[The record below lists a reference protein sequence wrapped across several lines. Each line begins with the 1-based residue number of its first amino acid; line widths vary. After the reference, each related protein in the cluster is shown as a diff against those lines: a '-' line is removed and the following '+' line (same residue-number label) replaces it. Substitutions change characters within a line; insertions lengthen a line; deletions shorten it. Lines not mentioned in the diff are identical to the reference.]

1 MAGRG
6 QPKKADAKPTTR
18 SSSTTVSQDATVQY
32 PCVVC
37 SEECKESCVRC
48 GLCNFWCH
56 FKCAE
61 IEDEKVQQ
69 YVKNKKLHWFCVAC
83 EPHAISIL
91 DRIKVL
97 EQNSDKFY
105 KELKT
110 NTKNLATSMDKKL
123 SDQETLLK
131 NMIEN
136 LKIDLTK
143 QITDVS
149 EKMKASLEAQTEA
162 TEEIRQTYADIAKDD
177 NLMRLT
183 DKIQSDL
190 TNEIAKEDS
199 FKKLS
204 TRIQAD
210 ITKNLSK
217 SIDDK
222 VEALK
227 ITLPSEPTNAIP
239 IPAST
244 GGTQAALNEL
254 REAREELE
262 RIDRK
267 KLNLIFSNVTE
278 ASTINSDE
286 EKIGVIIKEKLKITD
301 DIKITGVARLG
312 RRDPDKIRL
321 LKVTFESLHHKK
333 TVLRHATEMRK
344 LDDDDI
350 YSEVYIRPDLT
361 KTQIQQ
367 SKNLSAQL
375 KEKRDQDP
383 GRWVIKRGRIINLDD
398 MPDPANHA

>member
-6 QPKKADAKPTTR
+6 QPKKPDAKPAKTTR
-18 SSSTTVSQDATVQY
+18 SSSTTLQF

-37 SEECKESCVRC
+37 SQECKESCVRC
-48 GLCNFWCH
+48 GLCGFWCH
-56 FKCAE
+56 FTCAE

-123 SDQETLLK
+123 SDQEALLK
-131 NMIEN
+131 GMIEN
-136 LKIDLTK
+136 LKTDLTK
-143 QITDVS
+143 QIADVS
-149 EKMKASLEAQTEA
+149 IKMKDSLEAQNEA
-162 TEEIRQTYADIAKDD
+162 TEEIKKTYSDIVKDD
-177 NLMRLT
+177 NIERIT
-183 DKIQSDL
+183 TKIQNDL
-190 TNEIAKEDS
+190 ANEIAKEES
-199 FKKLS
+199 FKQLT

-210 ITKNLSK
+210 ITTNIAK

-227 ITLPSEPTNAIP
+227 INKSPSETPDTNQIQ
-239 IPAST
+239 SNESL
-244 GGTQAALNEL
+244 TQAAINEL

-267 KLNLIFSNVTE
+267 KLNLIFSNIPE
-278 ASTINSDE
+278 ASTVNSDE
-286 EKIGVIIKEKLKITD
+286 EKTGIIIKEKLKITD
-301 DIKITGVARLG
+301 NIKVTEVVRLG
-312 RRDPDKIRL
+312 RRDPEKVRL
-321 LKVTFESLHHKK
+321 VKVTFESLNHKK
-333 TVLRHATEMRK
+333 IVLRNATEMRK
-344 LDDDDI
+344 LDNDDI
-350 YSEVYIRPDLT
+350 YSEVFIRPDLT

-367 SKNLSAQL
+367 SKNLSALL
-375 KEKRDQDP
+375 KEKRNQDP
-383 GRWVIKRGRIINLDD
+383 GRWVIRRGKIINLDA
-398 MPDPANHA
+398 PQDPESQQA

>member
-6 QPKKADAKPTTR
+6 QPKKADAKPATR
-18 SSSTTVSQDATVQY
+18 SSSITTQF

-37 SEECKESCVRC
+37 SQECRESCVRC

-56 FKCAE
+56 FTCAE
-61 IEDEKVQQ
+61 IEEEKVQQ

-91 DRIKVL
+91 DRVKVL

-123 SDQETLLK
+123 SDQEKLLK
-131 NMIEN
+131 DMINN
-136 LKIDLTK
+136 LKTDLTQ
-143 QITDVS
+143 QIS
-149 EKMKASLEAQTEA
+149 EASAKMNNSLEAQNEA
-162 TEEIRQTYADIAKDD
+162 TEEIKKTYADIIKDD
-177 NLMRLT
+177 NLVRIT
-183 DKIQSDL
+183 TKIQSDL

-199 FKKLS
+199 FKQLS

-210 ITKNLSK
+210 IATNISK
-217 SIDDK
+217 SLDDK
-222 VEALK
+222 IEALK
-227 ITLPSEPTNAIP
+227 IDNKIPTETPDPIP
-239 IPAST
+239 IPSNQAL
-244 GGTQAALNEL
+244 TQAAINEL

-267 KLNLIFSNVTE
+267 KLNLIFSNVPE
-278 ASTINSDE
+278 ASTVNSDE
-286 EKIGVIIKEKLKITD
+286 EKVGIIIKDKLKIND
-301 DIKITGVARLG
+301 DIKVTEVVRLG
-312 RRDPDKIRL
+312 RRDPEKIRL
-321 LKVTFESLHHKK
+321 LKVTFETLNQKK
-333 TVLRHATEMRK
+333 VVLRNATEMRK
-344 LDDDDI
+344 LNQDDI

-383 GRWVIKRGRIINLDD
+383 GRWVIRRGKIINLDLD
-398 MPDPANHA
+398 VPPDPENQQA